1 MSAKSPQFN
10 RTAGFHA
17 HRYHINSSK
26 FAQESPKNPFHEL
39 IKKFIDDQKIMP

>member
-1 MSAKSPQFN
+1 M
-10 RTAGFHA
+10 
-17 HRYHINSSK
+17 NSSK